1 MLSVVKSFGLVGL
14 TGYKVDVEVDI
25 NQGLPKYDIVGLP
38 DTAVK
43 ESKERVR
50 SAIKNSGLKF
60 PVHKITVNLAPANKK
75 KEGPVFD
82 LAIAVALLCATGQ
95 IESQRYKDFI
105 FVGELGLDGSI
116 RSVSGLLPILISAK
130 ENGFTKFIVPK
141 QNIHEASFIEGV
153 DVFCFDKLSD
163 VSEFLCEREICLP
176 IEKKVWKCEHMKAHE
191 DFARVKGQAVAKR
204 AMEIAVAGG
213 HNILMVGPPGS
224 GKTMLARC
232 VPAVLPDL
240 TFEEA
245 LEITKI
251 HSVAGVLDLSK
262 GVVTSR
268 PFRSPHHTATT
279 VALTGGGKDVKP
291 GEISLAHN
299 GVLFLDE
306 MPEYSRE
313 TLETLRQPLEDG
325 VITVSRANGTIDY
338 PANFILVASMNP
350 CPCGNYGSKDLEC
363 SCSPTQIHR
372 YMKRLSG
379 PLLDRIDLKIDVERV
394 AYVDLKSDRLEESSE
409 EVKKRVDKAR
419 KVQLERYKGESIY
432 SNAKMTTRHIR
443 KYCQIDGESEALMES
458 AFTKFNMSARGY
470 NRILKVARTIADLDG
485 SENIQFEHIAEAIAY
500 RTIEKVMI

>member
-1 MLSVVKSFGLVGL
+1 MIGGKGMLSVVKSFGLVGL

-141 QNIHEASFIEGV
+141 QNIHEASFIEGI

-191 DFARVKGQAVAKR
+191 DFAGVKGQAVAKR
-204 AMEIAVAGG
+204 AMEIAAAISAG
-213 HNILMVGPPGS
+213 S
-224 GKTMLARC
+224 
-232 VPAVLPDL
+232 
-240 TFEEA
+240 
-245 LEITKI
+245 
-251 HSVAGVLDLSK
+251 
-262 GVVTSR
+262 
-268 PFRSPHHTATT
+268 
-279 VALTGGGKDVKP
+279 
-291 GEISLAHN
+291 
-299 GVLFLDE
+299 
-306 MPEYSRE
+306 
-313 TLETLRQPLEDG
+313 
-325 VITVSRANGTIDY
+325 
-338 PANFILVASMNP
+338 
-350 CPCGNYGSKDLEC
+350 
-363 SCSPTQIHR
+363 
-372 YMKRLSG
+372 
-379 PLLDRIDLKIDVERV
+379 
-394 AYVDLKSDRLEESSE
+394 
-409 EVKKRVDKAR
+409 
-419 KVQLERYKGESIY
+419 
-432 SNAKMTTRHIR
+432 
-443 KYCQIDGESEALMES
+443 
-458 AFTKFNMSARGY
+458 
-470 NRILKVARTIADLDG
+470 
-485 SENIQFEHIAEAIAY
+485 
-500 RTIEKVMI
+500 